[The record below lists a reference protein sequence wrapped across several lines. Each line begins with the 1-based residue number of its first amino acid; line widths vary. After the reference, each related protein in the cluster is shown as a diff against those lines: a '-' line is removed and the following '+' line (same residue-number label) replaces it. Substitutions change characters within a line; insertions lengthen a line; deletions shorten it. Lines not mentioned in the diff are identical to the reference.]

1 MGRRLQLSLI
11 EAIGQQPA
19 LAASLSTT
27 MREVEVT
34 TFRTL
39 GSYRRKALSKV
50 KKPWTLSH
58 KTILSRVILPVP
70 FQKLPID
77 PSPMVKAK

>member
-34 TFRTL
+34 TFKTL
-39 GSYRRKALSKV
+39 GSKGAQGVPKV
-50 KKPWTLSH
+50 LYLEFTDLEN
-58 KTILSRVILPVP
+58 
-70 FQKLPID
+70 
-77 PSPMVKAK
+77 AKSNM